1 MTEVILKVQQSK
13 GVECQRFLETYWK
26 MSMLKGLATTKQNLH
41 FADVFIVFDY
51 IFPNRSNISIED

>member
-1 MTEVILKVQQSK
+1 MTEVILKVQQQK
-13 GVECQRFLETYWK
+13 GVECQRFLETSWK

-51 IFPNRSNISIED
+51 IF